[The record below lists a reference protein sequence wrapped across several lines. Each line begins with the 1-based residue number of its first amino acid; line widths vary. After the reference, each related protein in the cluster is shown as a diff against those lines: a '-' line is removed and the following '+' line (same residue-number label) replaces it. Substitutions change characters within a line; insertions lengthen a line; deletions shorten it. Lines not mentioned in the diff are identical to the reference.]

1 MSQNDG
7 GYKIFEV
14 PLSRM
19 ETISK
24 GDLRRYPLDMLKV
37 GEAFVVGKDC
47 NRQSLNSCKSKYGK
61 RTGKKFVIRKIDGEA
76 CCIRVA

>member
-1 MSQNDG
+1 
-7 GYKIFEV
+7 
-14 PLSRM
+14 
-19 ETISK
+19 
-24 GDLRRYPLDMLKV
+24 MLKV

>member
-1 MSQNDG
+1 MNHKDF
-7 GYKIFEV
+7 KIFDV

-19 ETISK
+19 ATISQ
-24 GDLRRYPLDMLKV
+24 GDKRRYPLDMLDV
-37 GEAFVVGKDC
+37 GQGFVVTRDC

-61 RTGKKFVIRKIDGEA
+61 QTGKRFVIRKLDGET